1 MATITPGTA
10 LIGNAGAP
18 HNKNWSG
25 TFIPTI
31 WSARLNQK
39 FYAASTFAACANTD
53 FEGDIKNL
61 GDKVII
67 NNIPTITINPYTVGT
82 SLQYEVPTPTA
93 LELPIDKANYFAFQI
108 NDVIEHQ
115 SKPDMMSMFSDDA
128 GQQMKTAVDRECWL
142 ATYNGAAAAN
152 MGGTAG
158 VISGAYNLGTDAAP
172 VTVNTGNVLST
183 ITAMASVLD
192 EQNIPDTDRWMVITP
207 AERQTLLNSNLAQAQ
222 FMGDSTSALRNG
234 KIGRIDRFDI
244 YLSTL
249 LPRALAD
256 ENWTG
261 GADAG
266 KVKRHAIV
274 AGHKS
279 AITMAAQI
287 NKVETVRNPSDFGD
301 YVRGLMVYGRK
312 VVVDVAMTTAIVAG

>member
-1 MATITPGTA
+1 VATITTGTPLVGVTGSFA
-10 LIGNAGAP
+10 A
-18 HNKNWSG
+18 KNYSG
-25 TFIPTI
+25 TFIPTV

-67 NNIPTITINPYTVGT
+67 NNIPTITINDYSIGT
-82 SLQYEVPTPTA
+82 SLTYEVPTPTS
-93 LELPIDKANYFAFQI
+93 LELPIDKAKYFAFQI
-108 NDVIEHQ
+108 SDVIEHQ

-128 GQQMKTAVDRECWL
+128 GQQLKTSIDRECWL

-152 MGGTAG
+152 MGATAG
-158 VISGAYNLGTDAAP
+158 AISAAYNLGTDAAP
-172 VTVNTGNVLST
+172 VTVNAGNILST

-192 EQNIPDTDRWMVITP
+192 EQNIPETDRWLVLTP
-207 AERQTLLNSNLAQAQ
+207 YERQILLNSNLAQAQ
-222 FMGDSTSALRNG
+222 FMGDSQSALRNG

-249 LPRALAD
+249 LPKAAVD
-256 ENWTG
+256 KDWTG
-261 GADAG
+261 GTDNG

-312 VVVDVAMTTAIVAG
+312 VVVTEAMTSAIVAG

>member
-1 MATITPGTA
+1 VATITAGTPLVGVTGSFA
-10 LIGNAGAP
+10 A
-18 HNKNWSG
+18 KNYSG

-39 FYAASTFAACANTD
+39 FYAASTFAAVANTD

-61 GDKVII
+61 GDKVVI
-67 NNIPTITINPYTVGT
+67 NKIPTITIGDYTIGST
-82 SLQYEVPTPTA
+82 LSYAVPTPES
-93 LELPIDKANYFAFQI
+93 LELAIDKAKYFSFQVS
-108 NDVIEHQ
+108 DVIEHQ
-115 SKPDMMSMFSDDA
+115 SKPEMMSMFSDDA
-128 GQQMKTAVDRECWL
+128 GQQMKIAVDRECWL
-142 ATYNGAAAAN
+142 ATYNGADAAN
-152 MGGTAG
+152 VGATAG
-158 VISGAYNLGTDAAP
+158 VISAAYNLGTDAAP
-172 VTVNTGNVLST
+172 ITLNAGNILST

-192 EQNIPDTDRWMVITP
+192 EQNIPDTDRWLVMTP
-207 AERQTLLNSNLAQAQ
+207 AERQILMNSNLAQAQ
-222 FMGDSTSALRNG
+222 FMGDSQSALRNG

-249 LPRALAD
+249 LPKALAD

-266 KVKRHAIV
+266 KVKRHTIV

-287 NKVETVRNPSDFGD
+287 SKTETLRNPTDFGD

-312 VVVDVAMTTAIVAG
+312 VVVAEAMTSAIVAG

>member
-39 FYAASTFAACANTD
+39 FYAASTFAACSNTD
-53 FEGDIKNL
+53 FEGEIKNL

-67 NNIPTITINPYTVGT
+67 NNIPTITINDYTVGT
-82 SLQYEVPTPTA
+82 SLSYEVPTPTS
-93 LELPIDKANYFAFQI
+93 LELPIDKAKYFAFQI

-128 GQQMKTAVDRECWL
+128 GQQMKTSVDRECWL

-172 VTVNTGNVLST
+172 ITVNTGNVLST